1 VSTTE
6 DAASDAAE
14 PEPDPD
20 RNLAVLLLVVFVEGA
35 VTREAAE
42 DCHHRCRLEEFPRL
56 DADIEAGTL

>member
-1 VSTTE
+1 LRWQVSTTE

-14 PEPDPD
+14 PVPD

-42 DCHHRCRLEEFPRL
+42 DCHHRFRLE
-56 DADIEAGTL
+56 